1 MSEKNLRNIM
11 LVQKK
16 SLVAMSYLAA
26 LSILV
31 SSCESGQPP
40 STGSTGSPG
49 TTSNSN
55 ASGKVNVDGSST
67 VFPVSEAMAE
77 EFKKANAGID
87 VSVGESGTGGGFKKF
102 CAGEISV
109 TGASRAI
116 EAEEIANCEK
126 GKIEFVEIP
135 IAYDALSVV
144 VNPENTAVKCLKVDE
159 LKKTWA
165 PEAQGKVTNWKQ
177 INPAFPDLKLDLYG
191 AGTDSGTFDY
201 FTKVIVGKEKS
212 SRTDYTASEDDNTL
226 VQGVAGEKGGM
237 GYFGYAYY
245 EQNKDKLKAVE
256 IDSGKGCVAPGAQT
270 VLNGTYNPLSRPIF
284 VYVSKKDLERP
295 EVKSFVDFYVDA
307 KNQQFIADTGY
318 VPLPSELATQVQTR
332 YKGNKTGSIYVNAPK
347 GATLKD
353 LLSKAK

>member
-1 MSEKNLRNIM
+1 MSEKNLENM
-11 LVQKK
+11 LASTK
-16 SLVAMSYLAA
+16 SCAA
-26 LSILV
+26 IALFALLIGLV
-31 SSCESGQPP
+31 SSCESGQN
-40 STGSTGSPG
+40 SNSGTTGSPG
-49 TTSNSN
+49 VTSNSQ

-77 EFKKANAGID
+77 EFQKANSGVE

-109 TGASRAI
+109 TGASRPI
-116 EAEEIANCEK
+116 EAEEIANCQK

-135 IAYDALSVV
+135 IAYDALTVV
-144 VNPENTAVKCLKVDE
+144 ANPQNSAAKCFKVAD
-159 LKKTWA
+159 LKKVWA

-226 VQGVAGEKGGM
+226 VQGVAGENGAM

-245 EQNKDKLKAVE
+245 EQNKDKLKALE
-256 IDSGKGCVAPGAQT
+256 IDNGKGCVGPSPEA
-270 VLNGTYNPLSRPIF
+270 VLNGTYTPLSRPIF
-284 VYVSKKDLERP
+284 IYANQKDLAKP
-295 EVKSFVDFYVDA
+295 EVKSFVDFYLA
-307 KNQQFIADTGY
+307 TANQKLISETGY

-332 YKGNKTGSIYVNAPK
+332 YKGNKTGSIYVNAAK